1 MNHVS
6 CSINDVLPQQ
16 IASYMDPRYK
26 DLSFE
31 TDEEA
36 ARIRDCVLQMV
47 LSMPESMMSDK
58 EDSNDQS
65 DGDADDL
72 KIVFAEPSEKP
83 S

>member
-1 MNHVS
+1 
-6 CSINDVLPQQ
+6 
-16 IASYMDPRYK
+16 MDPRYK